1 MEDKTCEWCGTTASG
16 DAVTCPICRQPF
28 GLGIG
33 LPAAMVPAPRT
44 TPPAHVSTP
53 APEPVAE
60 TVPASSR
67 SAAASVP
74 EASPALADDVT
85 EPFAVAAAKFSARD
99 IPTLAPRLRD
109 QEQATHESSGDTG
122 EIDPVDASLHHL
134 ADELRN
140 PGVRMRRSRGR
151 FGRRTRKAE
160 RKPVARETTPTP
172 TRVRAGRQRNVRLAF
187 LVAGCAT
194 VLAVGALALRETL
207 PADQV
212 RDTVHAYYDADTCLD
227 RIELVSGRSA
237 PIARAC
243 DDTAPEKEFSGVE
256 VGDVKVDGD
265 EATAE
270 VRLTETLDGTSSV
283 QSFEQELVKE
293 DGDWRLLLTED

>member
-1 MEDKTCEWCGTTASG
+1 MEEKTCEWCGTTASG

-44 TPPAHVSTP
+44 TSPAQLTSPASEPEAVAAPAVTP
-53 APEPVAE
+53 AAVS
-60 TVPASSR
+60 VPAGGH
-67 SAAASVP
+67 V
-74 EASPALADDVT
+74 DVT
-85 EPFAVAAAKFSARD
+85 EPFAVAAAKFRSREIPNLAQPVAEPEVVTHLDTAHLGD
-99 IPTLAPRLRD
+99 IEP
-109 QEQATHESSGDTG
+109 
-122 EIDPVDASLHHL
+122 IDESLHHL
-134 ADELRN
+134 ADDLRN
-140 PGVRMRRSRGR
+140 AGVRKRRTHGR
-151 FGRRTRKAE
+151 FGRRTRRAE
-160 RKPVARETTPTP
+160 RQPVVRETPEKP
-172 TRVRAGRQRNVRLAF
+172 ARGRSRRVRSWRTLLFVTGGAA
-187 LVAGCAT
+187 

-207 PADQV
+207 PSDQV
-212 RDTVHAYYDADTCLD
+212 RDTVHAYYDAEKCLD

-243 DDTAPEKEFSGVE
+243 DETAPEKDFSDVE

-265 EATAE
+265 KATAE

-293 DGDWRLLLTED
+293 DGDWRLLLTTD